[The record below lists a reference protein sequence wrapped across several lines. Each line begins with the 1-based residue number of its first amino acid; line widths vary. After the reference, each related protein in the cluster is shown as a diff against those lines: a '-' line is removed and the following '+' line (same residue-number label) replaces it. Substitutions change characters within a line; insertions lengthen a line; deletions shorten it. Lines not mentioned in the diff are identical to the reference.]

1 MNQYPAWKYLL
12 IFVLLVVGIFYAL
25 PNLYGEDP
33 AVQISSS
40 RGAELGDTIQGLVET
55 KLADAGMR
63 VKATEVADQRLL
75 VRFDDTEEQL
85 AAADL
90 I

>member
-33 AVQISSS
+33 AVQITSS
-40 RGAELGDTIQGLVET
+40 RGFPIPQELEAAVE
-55 KLADAGMR
+55 DAMAQPLPDGSSEID
-63 VKATEVADQRLL
+63 EVYA
-75 VRFDDTEEQL
+75 
-85 AAADL
+85 
-90 I
+90 